1 MIRWLAAAI
10 IVIVH
15 RWKIVVDKGICM
27 DHLNG
32 ASDWKRGITVA
43 ASGLACR
50 NDKRGRIRLP
60 PAIKEYDMDWRRVSG
75 TFQPGGK
82 DLLTRYPVCP
92 KSHSYIDESEV
103 CYSPSSPVS
112 SSVRQRLTLPV
123 LRLLPRSFRF
133 LLNLL
138 QLFAAHLRQLHA
150 LLK

>member
-50 NDKRGRIRLP
+50 NDSADAFACRLP
-60 PAIKEYDMDWRRVSG
+60 LKNTTWTGEG
-75 TFQPGGK
+75 FQE
-82 DLLTRYPVCP
+82 L
-92 KSHSYIDESEV
+92 
-103 CYSPSSPVS
+103 SS
-112 SSVRQRLTLPV
+112 L
-123 LRLLPRSFRF
+123 
-133 LLNLL
+133 
-138 QLFAAHLRQLHA
+138 AE
-150 LLK
+150 KIC